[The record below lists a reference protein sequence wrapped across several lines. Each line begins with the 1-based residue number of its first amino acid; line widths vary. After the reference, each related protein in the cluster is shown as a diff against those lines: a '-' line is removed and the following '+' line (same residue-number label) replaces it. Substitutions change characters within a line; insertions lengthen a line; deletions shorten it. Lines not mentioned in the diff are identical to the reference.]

1 MMLLQIS
8 NCVIV
13 LKYKIGVSMIE
24 TIKFLKKFNQLLNNC
39 SKKEIINDSLSF
51 SENSVA
57 TNLKNYSNEYNKL
70 FLDFDEEFYTLIQEL
85 LIFSD
90 MNLSMIT
97 SVIFFSKSQEQYL
110 NVSFWKGEISFET
123 IEPQNVFQPDKFLVS
138 TFYDIEV
145 LKILDLNSYTDSFV
159 KSGELFAKIN
169 NLSSSA
175 NYVNIRNKNA
185 FTRRM
190 GYNINEVLHIVSFEI
205 KGSN

>member
-1 MMLLQIS
+1 
-8 NCVIV
+8 
-13 LKYKIGVSMIE
+13 MIE

-97 SVIFFSKSQEQYL
+97 S
-110 NVSFWKGEISFET
+110 
-123 IEPQNVFQPDKFLVS
+123 
-138 TFYDIEV
+138 
-145 LKILDLNSYTDSFV
+145 
-159 KSGELFAKIN
+159 
-169 NLSSSA
+169 
-175 NYVNIRNKNA
+175 
-185 FTRRM
+185 
-190 GYNINEVLHIVSFEI
+190 
-205 KGSN
+205 